1 MVPRCVTGL
10 KSLAYNRF
18 LWYAANMKSL
28 VVLLLVI
35 VAVVTVQ
42 LISKHAKRGSKS
54 SAIYR
59 YGRKDFF
66 MNRAEHEFFDVLMDV
81 IGSNYYVFPQVH
93 LSTILEHRIKGQDW
107 RAAFRRINGKSVDF
121 VICDKAYIKPLLAI
135 ELDGRSHD
143 VESVRQR
150 DADVEH
156 IFERAELRLL
166 WFANHGS
173 PNREEVKRRISEA
186 LSIV

>member
-1 MVPRCVTGL
+1 M
-10 KSLAYNRF
+10 KSLA
-18 LWYAANMKSL
+18 
-28 VVLLLVI
+28 VLALI
-35 VAVVTVQ
+35 IIAVVSVQ
-42 LISKHAKRGSKS
+42 LISKNAKRSSKS

-66 MNRAEHEFFDVLMDV
+66 MNRAEHEFFDVLIDV
-81 IGSNYYVFPQVH
+81 VGNGYYVFPQVH

-143 VESVRQR
+143 VEAVRQR
-150 DADVEH
+150 DVDVER
-156 IFERAELRLL
+156 IFEGAELRLL
-166 WFANHGS
+166 RFANHAHGIR
-173 PNREEVKRRISEA
+173 NE
-186 LSIV
+186 

>member
-1 MVPRCVTGL
+1 MN
-10 KSLAYNRF
+10 SLT
-18 LWYAANMKSL
+18 
-28 VVLLLVI
+28 VLALLI
-35 VAVVTVQ
+35 VAAIAVQ
-42 LISKHAKRGSKS
+42 LISKNARRRSKS
-54 SAIYR
+54 PTIYR

-66 MNRAEHEFFDVLMDV
+66 MNRAEHEFFDILNDV
-81 IGSNYYVFPQVH
+81 VGSSYYVFPQVH

-143 VESVRQR
+143 IEAVRQR

-156 IFERAELRLL
+156 IFERADLRLL
-166 WFANHGS
+166 RFANHGI
-173 PNREEVKRRISEA
+173 PDREEVKRRIAEA
-186 LSIV
+186 LTKV

>member
-1 MVPRCVTGL
+1 MLKRRNVLALDKYTG
-10 KSLAYNRF
+10 N
-18 LWYAANMKSL
+18 WYAASMKSL
-28 VVLLLVI
+28 TVLLLVI
-35 VAVVTVQ
+35 VAVGAVR
-42 LISKHAKRGSKS
+42 LITKNIKRSDKS

-66 MNRAEHEFFDVLMDV
+66 MNQAEHEFFDVLIEV
-81 IGSNYYVFPQVH
+81 VGNGYYVFPQVH

-143 VESVRQR
+143 IEAIRQR

-156 IFERAELRLL
+156 IFERADLRLL
-166 WFANHGS
+166 RFANHGS
-173 PNREEVKRRISEA
+173 PDREEVKQRISEA
-186 LSIV
+186 LS

>member
-1 MVPRCVTGL
+1 MRCRTEIV
-10 KSLAYNRF
+10 SLQSF
-18 LWYAANMKSL
+18 FWYAASMKL
-28 VVLLLVI
+28 LAALLLVI
-35 VAVVTVQ
+35 IVVIAVQ
-42 LISKHAKRGSKS
+42 LISKNAKRNSKS

-66 MNRAEHEFFDVLMDV
+66 MNRAEHEFFDVLIDAV
-81 IGSNYYVFPQVH
+81 GSSYYVFPQVH

-107 RAAFRRINGKSVDF
+107 RAAFKRINGKSVDF

-143 VESVRQR
+143 VEAVRQR

-156 IFERAELRLL
+156 IFEKAELRLL
-166 WFANHGS
+166 RFANHGS

-186 LSIV
+186 LSNV

>member
-1 MVPRCVTGL
+1 M
-10 KSLAYNRF
+10 KSLA
-18 LWYAANMKSL
+18 
-28 VVLLLVI
+28 VLLLIVI
-35 VAVVTVQ
+35 VVIAVPI
-42 LISKHAKRGSKS
+42 LSKNSKRKDRSF
-54 SAIYR
+54 AIYR

-66 MNRAEHEFFDVLMDV
+66 MNRAEHEFFDVLIEV
-81 IGSNYYVFPQVH
+81 VGHGYYVFPQVH

-135 ELDGRSHD
+135 ELDGRSHE

-166 WFANHGS
+166 RFANHGS
-173 PNREEVKRRISEA
+173 PTREEIKRRISEA
-186 LSIV
+186 LSTV

>member
-1 MVPRCVTGL
+1 M
-10 KSLAYNRF
+10 KSLAI
-18 LWYAANMKSL
+18 LA
-28 VVLLLVI
+28 LVI
-35 VAVVTVQ
+35 IAAIAVQ
-42 LISKHAKRGSKS
+42 LISMNTKKSSKS

-66 MNRAEHEFFDVLMDV
+66 MNRAEHEFFDVLIQV
-81 IGSNYYVFPQVH
+81 AGSNYYVFPQVH
-93 LSTILEHRIKGQDW
+93 LSTILEHRVKGQDW

-150 DADVEH
+150 DADVEQ
-156 IFERAELRLL
+156 IFEGAELRLL
-166 WFANHGS
+166 RFANHGS
-173 PNREEVKRRISEA
+173 PDRDEVKRRISEA
-186 LSIV
+186 LSNV

>member
-1 MVPRCVTGL
+1 MKT
-10 KSLAYNRF
+10 LA
-18 LWYAANMKSL
+18 A
-28 VVLLLVI
+28 LLLVI
-35 VAVVTVQ
+35 AVVVAVQ
-42 LISKHAKRGSKS
+42 LISKNTKRGNKS
-54 SAIYR
+54 AVVYR

-66 MNRAEHEFFDVLMDV
+66 MNRAEHEFFDVLNEV
-81 IGSNYYVFPQVH
+81 VGSSYYVFPQVH

-107 RAAFRRINGKSVDF
+107 RAAFSRINGKSVDF

-143 VESVRQR
+143 VEAIRQR

-166 WFANHGS
+166 RFTNHGS
-173 PNREEVKRRISEA
+173 PNREEIKRRIAEA
-186 LSIV
+186 LSKA

>member
-1 MVPRCVTGL
+1 
-10 KSLAYNRF
+10 
-18 LWYAANMKSL
+18 MKSL
-28 VVLLLVI
+28 GGLLLLVI
-35 VAVVTVQ
+35 VAVIAVQ
-42 LISKHAKRGSKS
+42 HISKIAKRGNKN

-66 MNRAEHEFFDVLMDV
+66 MNRAEHEFFDALIEAV
-81 IGSNYYVFPQVH
+81 GNRYYVFPQVH

-143 VESVRQR
+143 VEAVRQR

-166 WFANHGS
+166 RFANHAHGIR
-173 PNREEVKRRISEA
+173 NE
-186 LSIV
+186 